1 MKAEEKTQITSSD
14 GQYSFVFKADSAADG
29 IYTITVSPPS
39 AFKFQSDQIPAE
51 TTTYTPGLG
60 GSVEEIQDQ
69 AEAPSTIKIQLI
81 TFLSPL
87 YLLMKQLVHLMV

>member
-1 MKAEEKTQITSSD
+1 MVDESGGENTQITSSD

-51 TTTYTPGLG
+51 TTTYTPGLF
-60 GSVEEIQDQ
+60 VEELTKLG
-69 AEAPSTIKIQLI
+69 P
-81 TFLSPL
+81 
-87 YLLMKQLVHLMV
+87 